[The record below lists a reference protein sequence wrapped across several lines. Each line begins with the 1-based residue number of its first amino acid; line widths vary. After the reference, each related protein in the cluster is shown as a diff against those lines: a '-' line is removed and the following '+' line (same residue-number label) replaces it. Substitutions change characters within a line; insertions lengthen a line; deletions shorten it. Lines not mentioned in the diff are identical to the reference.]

1 MNFKKAVAAVIVGLS
16 MSLCGCD
23 GAGTEP
29 SYYIT
34 PEDVE
39 THAQELDIYFTADD
53 VKCTLFA
60 KAMSRGVILATD
72 YKAQGVDLGKDLTS
86 AANQGTLDLLDYHT
100 DIVDTENTSDPG
112 ELTLDNVEEFI
123 KNAERA
129 TMNDLKKS
137 DQLYDM
143 YVGAY
148 VAGVWMV
155 SLGKVKEKDFS
166 SIAARKQLSDK
177 MFNMCLNLKDNEP
190 ESFKNYVALTQLVKG
205 DF

>member
-72 YKAQGVDLGKDLTS
+72 YEAQGVDLGKDLTS

-112 ELTLDNVEEFI
+112 ELTLDNVDEFI

>member
-16 MSLCGCD
+16 MSVCGCD
-23 GAGTEP
+23 EVGAEP

-39 THAQELDIYFTADD
+39 AHAQELDIYFTADD

-72 YKAQGVDLGKDLTS
+72 YKAQGVDLGEDLTS
-86 AANQGTLDLLDYHT
+86 AANQGTLDLLDYHM
-100 DIVDTENTSDPG
+100 DIVDTENTFDPG
-112 ELTLDNVEEFI
+112 ELTLDNMDEFV

-129 TMNDLKKS
+129 AGNDLKKS
-137 DQLYDM
+137 DQLYDL

-155 SLGKVKEKDFS
+155 SDGKIKEKDFS

-177 MFNMCLNLKDNEP
+177 MFNMCLSMKDNEP
-190 ESFKNYVALTQLVKG
+190 GSFKNYVALTQLAKG

>member
-1 MNFKKAVAAVIVGLS
+1 MNFKKAVAAMIVGLS
-16 MSLCGCD
+16 VGLCGCNEV
-23 GAGTEP
+23 GAEP

-34 PEDVE
+34 PKDVE
-39 THAQELDIYFTADD
+39 AHAQELDIYFTADD

-72 YKAQGVDLGKDLTS
+72 YKAQGVDLGEDLTS
-86 AANQGTLDLLDYHT
+86 VAYQGTLDLLDYHME
-100 DIVDTENTSDPG
+100 IVDTESTFDHG
-112 ELTLDNVEEFI
+112 ELTLDNVDEFV

-129 TMNDLKKS
+129 AVNDLKKS

-148 VAGVWMV
+148 VAGAWMV
-155 SLGKVKEKDFS
+155 SRGTVEEKDFR

-190 ESFKNYVALTQLVKG
+190 ESFKNYVALTRLAKG

>member
-16 MSLCGCD
+16 MSVCGCD
-23 GAGTEP
+23 EVGAEP

-39 THAQELDIYFTADD
+39 VHAQELDIYFTADD

-86 AANQGTLDLLDYHT
+86 AANQGTLDLLDYHM
-100 DIVDTENTSDPG
+100 DIVDTENTFDPG
-112 ELTLDNVEEFI
+112 ELTLDNMDEFV

-129 TMNDLKKS
+129 AVNDLKKS
-137 DQLYDM
+137 DQLYDL

-155 SLGKVKEKDFS
+155 SDGKIKEKDFS

-177 MFNMCLNLKDNEP
+177 MFNMCLGMKDNEP
-190 ESFKNYVALTQLVKG
+190 GSFKNYVALTQLAKG

>member
-112 ELTLDNVEEFI
+112 ELTLDNVDEFI

>member
-16 MSLCGCD
+16 MSVCGCD
-23 GAGTEP
+23 EVGAEP

-39 THAQELDIYFTADD
+39 AHAQELDIYFTADD

-72 YKAQGVDLGKDLTS
+72 YKAQGVDLGEDLTS
-86 AANQGTLDLLDYHT
+86 AANQGTLDLLDYHM
-100 DIVDTENTSDPG
+100 DIVDTENTFDPG
-112 ELTLDNVEEFI
+112 ELTLDNMDEFV

-129 TMNDLKKS
+129 AVNDLKKS
-137 DQLYDM
+137 DQLYDL

-155 SLGKVKEKDFS
+155 SDGKIKEKDFS

-177 MFNMCLNLKDNEP
+177 MFNMCLSMKDNEP
-190 ESFKNYVALTQLVKG
+190 GSFKNYVALTQLAKG